1 MQDAD
6 QQVSITGR
14 TSPRVEFE
22 SKVTIRFEADSIVG
36 SGENVSDQG
45 VFFVVDGVVPVTVEI
60 EGRDGPLIGEL
71 VRVETM
77 AQGQVGI
84 AVKFDERHDD
94 LIDG

>member
-6 QQVSITGR
+6 QHVSITGR

-22 SKVTIRFEADSIVG
+22 SNVTIRFAADAIVG
-36 SGENVSDQG
+36 SGQNVSDQG
-45 VFFVVDGVVPVTVEI
+45 VFFVADGAVPVTVEI
-60 EGRDGPLIGEL
+60 EGREGVLSGEL
-71 VRVETM
+71 VRIETM
-77 AQGQVGI
+77 GQGQVGI